1 MAEDRDPLK
10 SARGDY
16 YHQGTITKLFPSN
29 NTGVVRT
36 ENGRELTFSY
46 DLVIM
51 AGEAKSP
58 LDLHVGEQVGY
69 DLGWTSGGLR
79 ITKIK
84 TYPKADA
91 ASGVSPSEGKRSQ
104 RQDLPAQDF
113 ADKHSQERNIK

>member
-1 MAEDRDPLK
+1 MADDRDSLK

-16 YHQGTITKLFPSN
+16 FHQGTITKLFPSN

-36 ENGRELTFSY
+36 EHGRELTFSY

-51 AGEAKSP
+51 TGEAKSP

-84 TYPKADA
+84 TYPKTDA
-91 ASGVSPSEGKRSQ
+91 PAAPSDSEGQ
-104 RQDLPAQDF
+104 GG
-113 ADKHSQERNIK
+113 